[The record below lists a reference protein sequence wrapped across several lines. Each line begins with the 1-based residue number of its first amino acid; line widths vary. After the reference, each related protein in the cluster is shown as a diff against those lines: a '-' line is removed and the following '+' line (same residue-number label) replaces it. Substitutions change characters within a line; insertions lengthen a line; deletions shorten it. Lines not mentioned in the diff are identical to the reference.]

1 METNSASRYQALYR
15 RFRPSAFSEVR
26 GQDAVITTLR
36 NQVRAGRL
44 GHAYLFTGTRGTGKT
59 TVAKI
64 LARAAN
70 CEDLQDG
77 DPCGKCEACRRI
89 LNGANL
95 NVVEMD
101 AASNNGVDSV
111 REIVSNVAYPP
122 AEGRY
127 KVYIIDEVH
136 MLSTAAFNALL
147 KTLEEPPEYVIFIL
161 ATTEVHKLPVTILS
175 RCQRY
180 DFRRIGR
187 DVIAGQLKAIAEEE
201 KLQIEQKA
209 IDYLAAMG
217 DGSMR
222 DALSLMERCIDYHA
236 GQGLTYDMALEVL
249 GAVDTRVY
257 SRLFRAV
264 RERDVAACMGLVNEA
279 LLSGREI
286 TRYTSDF
293 LWYLRNLLLLST
305 AGDGIAEAVDISTEA
320 MERLKEDGK
329 LADTGDLIRYIRI
342 FSALS
347 DDLRFST
354 QKRVQLEVALI
365 RLCEPRMERDEESL
379 LARLSLLEKQ
389 LKELSERPVT
399 QKAVQVLKP
408 EGAEAQGAPAEKKE
422 RPKLKKAPP
431 EAVKK
436 LAENWGRAVDAFPEW
451 FKFYLKKGQCGI
463 DPEGRLT
470 LAYSGDDKMSLPKV
484 QERRED
490 VEKKLSEYIG
500 GEVELNILILGEN
513 ESLEDHCVS
522 TEELFLERVS
532 DMGGDLTGVDIVSE

>member
-1 METNSASRYQALYR
+1 METNSSSRYQALYR

-111 REIVSNVAYPP
+111 REIVADVAYPP

-180 DFRRIGR
+180 DFRRISR
-187 DVIAGQLKAIAEEE
+187 AVIADQLQSIAEEDGLE
-201 KLQIEQKA
+201 IEQKA

-222 DALSLMERCIDYHA
+222 DALSLMERCINYHA
-236 GQGLTYDMALEVL
+236 GKGLTYDMALEVL
-249 GAVDTRVY
+249 GAVDTTVY
-257 SRLFRAV
+257 SRLFQAV
-264 RERDVAACMGLVNEA
+264 RERNVAACMGLVNEA

-293 LWYLRNLLLLST
+293 LWYLRNLLLVHT
-305 AGDGIAEAVDISTEA
+305 AGEGIAEAVDISTEA
-320 MERLKEDGK
+320 MAQLKEDAARVDFGE
-329 LADTGDLIRYIRI
+329 LIRYIRI

-365 RLCEPRMERDEESL
+365 RLCTPQMERDDESL
-379 LARLSLLEKQ
+379 FARLSILEEK
-389 LKELSERPVT
+389 LKELSERPVA
-399 QKAVQVLKP
+399 QKIVQVLQTDGGEK
-408 EGAEAQGAPAEKKE
+408 QGAIQEKKE

-431 EAVKK
+431 EAVKNLVK
-436 LAENWGRAVDAFPEW
+436 NWEQEAAAFGAPMSG
-451 FKFYLKKGQCGI
+451 YLKKGQCGI

-470 LAYSGDDKMSLPKV
+470 LGYSDDGVPFSNVRDRKEAIE
-484 QERRED
+484 ER
-490 VEKKLSEYIG
+490 LSRSAEG
-500 GEVELNILILGEN
+500 KVELNILLLGEN
-513 ESLEDHCVS
+513 ESFEDHTVS
-522 TEELFLERVS
+522 TEDLFK
-532 DMGGDLTGVDIVSE
+532 DGITGMGGDLGGVDIVIE